1 MKDRKASAR
10 DEKLKQET
18 NPDKTA
24 KLGRDIQARIGEQ
37 LRAMYGDVVDQ
48 GVPDRFVDLLN
59 QMDKPRKGDKGGN
72 SE

>member
-48 GVPDRFVDLLN
+48 GVPDRFVELLN
-59 QMDKPRKGDKGGN
+59 QMDKPRKGDKGGP

>member
-1 MKDRKASAR
+1 MKDRKTSAR

-48 GVPDRFVDLLN
+48 GVPDRFVELLN
-59 QMDKPRKGDKGGN
+59 QMDKPRKGDKGGT

>member
-1 MKDRKASAR
+1 MKDRKTSAR

-48 GVPDRFVDLLN
+48 GVPDRFVELLN

>member
-10 DEKLKQET
+10 DEKLRQET